1 MIEGLNRPFE
11 QEIAGALRLTPLRK
25 RPSSAPIG
33 VCPSIGADRVM
44 GAVGSDTRRRARS
57 RCHSTSSVRN
67 KGDGLLVVPALS
79 SFQAGQQKTAHNPKG
94 TGGLWPISLA
104 RPARSSRLHNKISL
118 SRAVADGGH
127 RRPSLFAS
135 STHKTFVTQLGKSLR
150 DRDNKTPVRDR
161 TPILGHTPGE
171 FGNRLQAPE
180 IREASPGKADF
191 LFGLRCSFVT
201 QACVIMAIG

>member
-1 MIEGLNRPFE
+1 
-11 QEIAGALRLTPLRK
+11 
-25 RPSSAPIG
+25 
-33 VCPSIGADRVM
+33 M
-44 GAVGSDTRRRARS
+44 GAVGSEPRRRARS
-57 RCHSTSSVRN
+57 RCHPTSSVRN

-79 SFQAGQQKTAHNPKG
+79 PFQAGQQETAHNPKG
-94 TGGLWPISLA
+94 TGTTGRFRWLDLLDPASLHNKISLA

-161 TPILGHTPGE
+161 TPILGHTP
-171 FGNRLQAPE
+171 
-180 IREASPGKADF
+180 K
-191 LFGLRCSFVT
+191 GLS
-201 QACVIMAIG
+201 